1 MQEKSII
8 KKFSDKFNCKL
19 SILENGE
26 HYFHTKE
33 QLNYYKKWL
42 DKAIN

>member
-1 MQEKSII
+1 MQEQSII
-8 KKFSDKFNCKL
+8 QEFSNRFNCKL

-33 QLNYYKKWL
+33 QLFDYENWL
-42 DKAIN
+42 DKIIS